1 MALVLTLAAAAG
13 ACATADVPQ
22 AHRGQVFERTG
33 FWAGYS
39 GGRGFTGDVLGPGTH
54 RTGLYGDIHLIDC
67 SMVGENEPLMAATKD
82 GVQFGME
89 INVRFSADCS
99 PETVKTMLA
108 TLIPDQGRTITGK
121 KLYEIYV
128 RPTIS
133 EAVLQVVSPYRTM
146 ELNEGAETA
155 ARIDQVGAALKRN
168 PEYLQF
174 DLQDKM
180 PDIYRNAGQS
190 GNLIITAPNP
200 TVLLP
205 PKIPSPVPAPR
216 AN

>member
-1 MALVLTLAAAAG
+1 MIQVYELNLSKAQFPPQIDAANVERAVQAIMRDKAIAERERVQAEIETSKMRKDLA
-13 ACATADVPQ
+13 
-22 AHRGQVFERTG
+22 
-33 FWAGYS
+33 
-39 GGRGFTGDVLGPGTH
+39 
-54 RTGLYGDIHLIDC
+54 
-67 SMVGENEPLMAATKD
+67 
-82 GVQFGME
+82 
-89 INVRFSADCS
+89 
-99 PETVKTMLA
+99 
-108 TLIPDQGRTITGK
+108 
-121 KLYEIYV
+121 
-128 RPTIS
+128 
-133 EAVLQVVSPYRTM
+133 
-146 ELNEGAETA
+146 LNEGAETA